1 VPTKDIENKVV
12 FVLKVVGGAAFL
24 KGAGLI
30 VYFLK
35 RRNNHS

>member
-24 KGAGLI
+24 IGAGLI